1 MTETATET
9 WSLHGSRVKHNPI
22 LVYLLNA
29 KNSTIKNLH
38 CPKLF
43 QVQEA
48 AWMYHALNMSKL
60 YAWNSYTDMEFPHA
74 KSTIIALNWE
84 YVR

>member
-1 MTETATET
+1 MTDSYTDMEFTRQQSA
-9 WSLHGSRVKHNPI
+9 KHNSI
-22 LVYLLNA
+22 LIYLLNA
-29 KNSTIKNLH
+29 KNSTIKILH

-48 AWMYHALNMSKL
+48 AWMYHAFNMSKL

-74 KSTIIALNWE
+74 KSTIIALNWK